1 MPFAIPPPPPR
12 LWNKLAKLTFAAL
25 LVALAF
31 SITYTSSATAFSDYD
46 LRQIILFGAAVNAA
60 LLLGALLLPR
70 PRVVDAV
77 LSLIVLAGV
86 GTAHVVHTDIYLGGS
101 RVILVLLCVALY
113 FGLFTAFRA
122 IDDLRWGGAA
132 FSAAAFLA
140 LAAVVVPYWAGGAGA
155 VEGDTSNIRE
165 ITFQETPNLYFVSF
179 DSLAPISL
187 LDKHMGLE
195 TTKFHD
201 VFESN
206 FHRFPNFFADLV
218 RTTHSLNSLLSLEVD
233 VYDSLRREL
242 HNRGYDPN
250 PYLFAGQNPSPLLE
264 ILRKNGYETTTAYG
278 GFYFGKRKGVY
289 VDNYFTYKKNA
300 VCNLLDAE
308 ARNLAFWGYCLFF
321 GGGFNWSNDSV
332 VEHITKVDDSDEPQF
347 VMAHLYTPGHTGRPF
362 RHDNTEHLEEFKSQ
376 YSKNIEKAAS
386 YLESIIQHLEENDS
400 SAILLVYGDHG
411 PILSRGVEFEDNP
424 EFIVQDKYGILGGVY
439 PSDACAVWFDEAS
452 AQGYMTILNAVHALL
467 RCLSGGESA
476 LVEPIEHR
484 LGSYSSIPDNL
495 DYKDFIY
502 E

>member
-1 MPFAIPPPPPR
+1 M
-12 LWNKLAKLTFAAL
+12 AKLTFAAL

-70 PRVVDAV
+70 PRVDAAV

-101 RVILVLLCVALY
+101 RVVLVLLCVALY

-132 FSAAAFLA
+132 FSAATLLA
-140 LAAVVVPYWAGGAGA
+140 LAAVVVPHWAGGAGT

-179 DSLAPISL
+179 ESLAPISL

-206 FHRFPNFFADLV
+206 FRRFPNFFADLSS
-218 RTTHSLNSLLSLEVD
+218 TEASLNSLLSLEVD
-233 VYDSLRREL
+233 VYSSLRREL
-242 HNRGYDPN
+242 HSRGYDSN
-250 PYLFAGQNPSPLLE
+250 PYLFAGQNPSPLLG

-278 GFYFGKRKGVY
+278 TFYFGKRKGAY
-289 VDNYFTYKKNA
+289 VDNYFVSQKNS

-308 ARNLAFWGYCLFF
+308 ARNLAFWGYCQFF
-321 GGGFNWSNDSV
+321 DGGFVRDAPII
-332 VEHITKVDDSDEPQF
+332 EHIAKVYDNDKPQF
-347 VMAHLYTPGHTGRPF
+347 VMAHLSVPGHTGKSF
-362 RHDNTEHLEEFKSQ
+362 RHDDTEHLEEFRLW
-376 YSKNIEKAAS
+376 YSSRIEERAVS
-386 YLESIIQHLEENDS
+386 YLEPIIQNLEENDP

-424 EFIVQDKYGILGGVY
+424 EFVVQDKYGILGGVY

-476 LVEPIEHR
+476 LVEPLKHR
-484 LGSYSSIPDNL
+484 LGRYSSIPNNL
-495 DYKDFIY
+495 DYKEFVY